1 MSSESPPGAVAAAAG
16 RPPSGP
22 DAPGYSAAWRAFS
35 KIILRPLIPALMKL
49 QFRGTEH
56 IPAEGG
62 VIIAANHLSYADV
75 LALSLFADR
84 AGRYPVFLAK
94 SSLFRRPGLGL
105 VLRKLGQLP
114 VYREQVGAALVLR
127 AAAAALQ
134 AGACVIIYPE
144 ATITRDPELWPMAA
158 KSGVARVALDTGVP
172 VLPVAHW
179 GTQDVLPARR
189 PTWPRLVPRRRVQV
203 AAGPPVDLSGF
214 GGRAAPS
221 AVLPEVTAMIMTEVT
236 GLLGQLRQQD
246 PPAVPYRWWRGRR
259 GAPGPAQP
267 GLTDQDRHGR

>member
-1 MSSESPPGAVAAAAG
+1 MSSERPPGTVAAPAG

-22 DAPGYSAAWRAFS
+22 AAPGYSAAWRTFS
-35 KIILRPLIPALMKL
+35 KIILRPLIPALMRL

-56 IPAEGG
+56 IPADGG

-114 VYREQVGAALVLR
+114 VYREQMDAALVLR
-127 AAAAALQ
+127 AAAVALR

-144 ATITRDPELWPMAA
+144 ATITRDPDLWPMAA
-158 KSGVARVALDTGVP
+158 KGGVARLALDTGVP

-179 GTQDVLPARR
+179 GAQDVLPARR
-189 PTWPRLVPRRRVQV
+189 PTWPRLVPRRQVQV

-214 GGRAAPS
+214 AGRAVTP
-221 AVLPEVTAMIMTEVT
+221 AVLREATAMIMTGVT
-236 GLLGQLRQQD
+236 GVLAQLRHQD
-246 PPAVPYRWWRGRR
+246 PPAVPFRWWRGNR
-259 GAPGPAQP
+259 GAPGPARP
-267 GLTDQDRHGR
+267 GPADQDRRGR